1 VSDVPAPLSNLML
14 GVLASIPSP
23 SKGTIEIGP
32 LTLRAY
38 GFMLALGV
46 VAAVWLTSRRWA
58 ARGHDPQEISNLA
71 LWCVP
76 AGVIGAR
83 AYHVASDVQ
92 RFEGEWLEAFEIWTG
107 GLSIWGAVAGGVFG
121 AWLWCRRT
129 GTPISEI
136 LDTLAPALPLAQAI
150 GRLGNWWNQEL
161 YGKPT
166 DLPWALEIDLDHRED
181 GYQQHDTFHPMFLY
195 EMLWNLALVGVL
207 LWAERRFRL
216 RRGRLFALYVCG
228 YTTGRLWIELMRIDP
243 SNEILGLR
251 LNVWTSVV
259 AFAGG
264 LAYLVLRRG
273 EVDEP
278 TVDGASSDAGD
289 DTATSDDGAAD
300 DGTSDDEVD
309 GDAPHDDEVEEPESV
324 PVPDA
329 EPMASDD
336 DDGDSAGS

>member
-1 VSDVPAPLSNLML
+1 VAASVSIVGL
-14 GVLASIPSP
+14 LASIPSP

-46 VAAVWLTSRRWA
+46 VAAVWLTSRRWQ
-58 ARGHDPQEISNLA
+58 ARGHDPQQISSLA

-76 AGVIGAR
+76 AGVLGAR
-83 AYHVASDVQ
+83 AYHVASDYQ
-92 RFEGEWLEAFEIWTG
+92 RFQGEWLEAFEIWTG
-107 GLSIWGAVAGGVFG
+107 GLSIWGAVAGGAFG

-129 GTPISEI
+129 QTPLAEI
-136 LDTLAPALPLAQAI
+136 LDVLAPGLPLAQAI
-150 GRLGNWWNQEL
+150 GRWGNWWNQEL

-207 LWAERRFRL
+207 LWAEGRFRL

-228 YTTGRLWIELMRIDP
+228 YTAGRLWIELMRIDP
-243 SNEILGLR
+243 ANEVLGVR
-251 LNVWTSVV
+251 VNVWTSVI
-259 AFAGG
+259 AFLGG
-264 LAYLVLRRG
+264 LAYLVVRRG
-273 EVDEP
+273 EADDPGALAEAGPGGEAGVDA
-278 TVDGASSDAGD
+278 TGVAGD
-289 DTATSDDGAAD
+289 DDGDDG
-300 DGTSDDEVD
+300 DGPAVD
-309 GDAPHDDEVEEPESV
+309 AGAEPEVV

-329 EPMASDD
+329 EPLADD
-336 DDGDSAGS
+336 DEGDPAGS

>member
-1 VSDVPAPLSNLML
+1 MSGVFSALSSVSL
-14 GVLASIPSP
+14 LASIPSP
-23 SKGTIEIGP
+23 GKATIELGP

-46 VAAVWLTSRRWA
+46 VAAVWLTSRRWE
-58 ARGHDPQEISNLA
+58 ARGHDPQQISNLA

-83 AYHVASDVQ
+83 AYHVASDYQ
-92 RFEGEWLEAFEIWTG
+92 RFQGEWLEAFKIWTG
-107 GLSIWGAVAGGVFG
+107 GLSIWGAVAGGAFG

-129 GTPISEI
+129 HTPFAEI
-136 LDTLAPALPLAQAI
+136 LDVLAPGLPLAQAI

-166 DLPWALEIDLDHRED
+166 NLPWGLEIDLDHRED

-207 LWAERRFRL
+207 LWAERRYRL

-243 SNEILGLR
+243 ANEVLGLR
-251 LNVWTSVV
+251 LNVWTSII
-259 AFAGG
+259 AFLGG
-264 LAYLVLRRG
+264 FAYLVARRG
-273 EVDEP
+273 EADEP
-278 TVDGASSDAGD
+278 AEADGASSGD
-289 DTATSDDGAAD
+289 DASSDDAAAAD
-300 DGTSDDEVD
+300 DDAADDDVRD
-309 GDAPHDDEVEEPESV
+309 GDGDRDDGEGDEPEAV

-329 EPMASDD
+329 EPVASGVDD
-336 DDGDSAGS
+336 DPAGS